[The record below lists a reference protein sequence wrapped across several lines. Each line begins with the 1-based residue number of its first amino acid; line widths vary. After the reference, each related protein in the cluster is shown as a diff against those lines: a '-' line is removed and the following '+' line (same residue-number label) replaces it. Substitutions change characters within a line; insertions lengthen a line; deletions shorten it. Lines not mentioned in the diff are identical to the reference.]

1 MRNWQRWILMAMT
14 ALCAAT
20 ALWCGALYLSQ
31 LRDQAELEKL
41 AEEILRPE
49 SSDGLPGAAD
59 LPAMVLDG
67 SQGVSGAAVDFSSL
81 TA

>member
-49 SSDGLPGAAD
+49 SSDALPGTAE
-59 LPAMVLDG
+59 P
-67 SQGVSGAAVDFSSL
+67 VSYTHLSRIEKVGAYFHKGFRS
-81 TA
+81 